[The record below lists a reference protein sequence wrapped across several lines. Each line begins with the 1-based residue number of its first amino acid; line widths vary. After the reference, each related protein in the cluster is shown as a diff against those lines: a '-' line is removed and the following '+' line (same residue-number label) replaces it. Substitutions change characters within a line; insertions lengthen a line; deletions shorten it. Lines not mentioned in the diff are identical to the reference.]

1 MPFLNDE
8 RSGTSCCSSNKA
20 CPSDGVAETGSIR
33 LPEESSKANSF
44 IESSVPFVESV
55 TYLAVTLFV
64 FSSQW
69 NTEPSVSVSV
79 AVVLFDESAKVIVK
93 LRLSS
98 SSYEPR
104 KNLYW
109 LILQSLPKSS
119 VTGASEII
127 YSVSAACISPRS

>member
-1 MPFLNDE
+1 M
-8 RSGTSCCSSNKA
+8 
-20 CPSDGVAETGSIR
+20 
-33 LPEESSKANSF
+33 PEESSKANSF
-44 IESSVPFVESV
+44 IESSVPFVERV

-93 LRLSS
+93 
-98 SSYEPR
+98 
-104 KNLYW
+104 
-109 LILQSLPKSS
+109 SS

-127 YSVSAACISPRS
+127 YSVSAACILPRS